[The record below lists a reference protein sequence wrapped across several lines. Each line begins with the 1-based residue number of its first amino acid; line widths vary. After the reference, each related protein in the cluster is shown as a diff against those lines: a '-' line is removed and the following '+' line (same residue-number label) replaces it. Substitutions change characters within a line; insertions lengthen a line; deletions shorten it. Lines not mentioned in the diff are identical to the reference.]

1 MQNRTKIYSG
11 IAVALMVAAGAGIA
25 GAADSGGDP
34 PTTPAGQTDVGRA
47 AEAARAHVG
56 SGQVTDVEVEDDGGA
71 ERYEVE
77 VLTDDGREHEVS
89 LDAGYQVLHSEIDEE
104 DGD

>member
-11 IAVALMVAAGAGIA
+11 IAVALIVAAGAGIA
-25 GAADSGGDP
+25 GAVDSGGSSGSAP
-34 PTTPAGQTDVGRA
+34 SAETDVGRA

-56 SGQVTDVEVEDDGGA
+56 GGQVTEVEVEDDGGA
-71 ERYEVE
+71 ERYDVE
-77 VLTDDGREHEVS
+77 VVTDDGREHEVS
-89 LDAGYQVLHSEIDEE
+89 LDAGYQVLHSEVDEV

>member
-11 IAVALMVAAGAGIA
+11 IAVALLVAAGAGIA
-25 GAADSGGDP
+25 GAADSGGAAQ
-34 PTTPAGQTDVGRA
+34 TTPAGQADVGRA

-56 SGQVTDVEVEDDGGA
+56 GGQVTEVEVEDDGGP
-71 ERYEVE
+71 ERYDVE
-77 VLTDDGREHEVS
+77 VVADDGREHEVS
-89 LDAGYQVLHSEIDEE
+89 LDAGYEVLHSEVDEE